1 MDVGFTAASSHT
13 LDCIICRFLTFDL
26 AALTGRVQPIA
37 GAHLG
42 EVIAAKLPV
51 DTWLPMAGL
60 EEADHEELLPLRACL
75 SPPAFAEP
83 VTQIERQYMNA
94 PYAKPSIRFDS
105 KVKIAPVHSDSWC
118 DFGSRSL
125 MGFAGWIL
133 NRSVALRCA
142 PTFSGFSNHGLTCL
156 AITS

>member
-1 MDVGFTAASSHT
+1 MV
-13 LDCIICRFLTFDL
+13 RQ
-26 AALTGRVQPIA
+26 R
-37 GAHLG
+37 
-42 EVIAAKLPV
+42 
-51 DTWLPMAGL
+51 AGL
-60 EEADHEELLPLRACL
+60 EQENHKVLNRFGPSEASQI
-75 SPPAFAEP
+75 SPNRSLK
-83 VTQIERQYMNA
+83 VERQYMNA